1 MKKKRIHF
9 FLVLTLVCLILL
21 SACNNGKNSKEK
33 FETEVNNIISALE
46 KYEEKIKF
54 EYKYF
59 SIENGTINDWFGF
72 EYDISDY
79 NINDGIIAKNSDG
92 DIYLS
97 VENEEYCAIKDFGTD
112 EAIIYPIKEKSNCHK
127 THITG
132 ENLKTFISGKNN
144 QGKND
149 YNFGDI
155 SKNNVV
161 LLVNTNLID
170 SSNCSYKWYRNGLEL
185 DNLNSKR
192 YEIDLSY
199 DDAFYSVEVTTP
211 EGLSVKSES
220 VHVVIT
226 K

>member
-9 FLVLTLVCLILL
+9 FLVLNLVCLILL

-97 VENEEYCAIKDFGTD
+97 LENEEYCAFKDFGSA
-112 EAIIYPIKEKSNCHK
+112 EILIYPIKEKSKCHK
-127 THITG
+127 THIID
-132 ENLKTFISGKNN
+132 ENLITYISGLDNVEKSNY
-144 QGKND
+144 K
-149 YNFGDI
+149 FGNI
-155 SKNNVV
+155 SKNNV
-161 LLVNTNLID
+161 LLFANTNLVD
-170 SSNCSYKWYRNGLEL
+170 SFNCSYRWYRNGIEIE
-185 DNLNSKR
+185 NSNTQS